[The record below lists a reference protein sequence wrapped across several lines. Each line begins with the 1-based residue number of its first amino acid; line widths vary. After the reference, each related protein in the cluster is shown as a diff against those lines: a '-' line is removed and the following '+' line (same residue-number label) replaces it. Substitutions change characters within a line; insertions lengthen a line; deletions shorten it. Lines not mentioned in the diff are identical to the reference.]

1 MEVHFMTHTLADWE
15 QRRQTIAQQID
26 QLGDF
31 RPGSITGT
39 SGRCGKP
46 ECRCHRPGEPGHGPN
61 LRLTYKVN
69 GKSVTESLP
78 SPSAMRKA
86 EREVAEFRKYQQL
99 SREFVEANSEICRL
113 RPLEEEP
120 PAAQEKKRRKRSA
133 RKSRA
138 K

>member
-1 MEVHFMTHTLADWE
+1 MTHTLADWE

-46 ECRCHRPGEPGHGPN
+46 DCRCHRPGEPGHGPN

-86 EREVAEFRKYQQL
+86 EREVAEFRKYQEL
-99 SREFVEANSEICRL
+99 SREFVEANAEICRL
-113 RPLEEEP
+113 RPIYDEP
-120 PAAQEKKRRKRSA
+120 PVAQEKKRRKRSA

>member
-1 MEVHFMTHTLADWE
+1 MEAQFMTHSLADWE
-15 QRRQTIAQQID
+15 QRRQMIAQQID

-46 ECRCHRPGEPGHGPN
+46 ECRCHRPGESGHGPN
-61 LRLTYKVN
+61 LRLTYKVD
-69 GKSVTESLP
+69 GKSVSESLP
-78 SPSAMRKA
+78 SASALRKA

-99 SREFVEANSEICRL
+99 SREFVEASTEICRL
-113 RPLEEEP
+113 RPIEAEP
-120 PAAQEKKRRKRSA
+120 PAAQEKKRQKRSA

-138 K
+138 Q